1 MPITKSAIKALKQA
15 KKRTENNR
23 AIKSRAKTALDAMKA
38 TPSEANLAKAF
49 STIDRAV
56 KNHIFHRNKAGHLK
70 SQLSKLLVAGAKAAP
85 KVEKVAKKA
94 VETVAKTAV
103 KAEAAVAK
111 TAKKTVKT
119 VKKTV
124 AKAK

>member
-38 TPSEANLAKAF
+38 TPSDANLAKAF

-56 KNHIFHRNKAGHLK
+56 KNHIFHRNKAAHLK
-70 SQLSKLLVAGAKAAP
+70 SQLSKLVAGVKPAVAAKKAE
-85 KVEKVAKKA
+85 VKKA
-94 VETVAKTAV
+94 VEKTAV
-103 KAEAAVAK
+103 KAE
-111 TAKKTVKT
+111 KTVKT
-119 VKKTV
+119 AAKTATKTVKKAV

>member
-1 MPITKSAIKALKQA
+1 MPITRSAIKALRQA

-38 TPSEANLAKAF
+38 APSDANLAKAF

-56 KNHIFHRNKAGHLK
+56 KNHIYHRNKAGHLK
-70 SQLSKLLVAGAKAAP
+70 SQLSKLLVAGAKPVAEKA
-85 KVEKVAKKA
+85 KAVKKATEKVVAKTTAKVTKTATKTVKSAKKA
-94 VETVAKTAV
+94 V
-103 KAEAAVAK
+103 
-111 TAKKTVKT
+111 
-119 VKKTV
+119 